1 MPDWTH
7 DIRARLAAARLDPTR
22 EAEIVQELAQH
33 LDDRYAELLREGIA
47 PDDARAQALDELKD
61 HARMREQLAAVE
73 RQETTVPPAG
83 APPRDRLLAGL
94 WQDVRFALRSLRL
107 NPGFAALALTT
118 LALGIAATTVIYAVV
133 DTVLLRPL
141 PYRDAERI
149 VHIWETSG
157 GDVARRS
164 AASYPNFI
172 DWRTASQTIDAMAV
186 VANVQFTLIDGE
198 AEEVDATGVTQ
209 DFLRLNGLAPLL
221 GRDFVDADY
230 QPGAPAVAILSHG
243 AWLRRF
249 GGAADVVGRR
259 LQTTGVS
266 REIVGVLP
274 DVRIY
279 WGGRDV
285 LVPFTPPAAMAA
297 RRHIRAYT
305 VFGRLRPGVMV
316 AEAQAEL
323 DTIAA
328 RLGEAH
334 PDTNADAGVWLQP
347 VRDFEVG
354 SLRQPLFMFLGA
366 VFCVLLIACVNVAGL
381 QVARGAGRAQEIAVR
396 TALGAS
402 RGRIVRQLLT
412 ESVVLAA
419 AGGAL
424 GVLLAW
430 WLFAALVPLLPVFL
444 PGDVA
449 AIDTRVIA
457 IVLAASALTGVLV
470 GALPAFGTA
479 GAAAAEGLKAS
490 GRSTSGWGRKVGS
503 GLVLVEIALALV
515 LLAGAGLMVRT
526 LAALYA
532 VDPGFE
538 PRSAVAW
545 RVTPVLTGADRDALM
560 LRRDVFFQ
568 TLLDAVRS
576 TPGVQSAALVDTP
589 PFRGTTVN
597 VIAVLEGTDTKVPI
611 VPHTVTP
618 DYFATMGIPILE
630 GRDFTNADVAGAPRV
645 LIVSR
650 TAAATLWPGRSAI
663 GAKLRFPSNDDVSEP
678 HEVIGVAGDVRHM
691 DLERD
696 LLTEIYQP
704 VAQQQPYS
712 GLVVV
717 AKTDQPRGVAG
728 AFNALVPRL
737 PERVIAGPPQTF
749 DELIAAT
756 TLQRRNRATLFG
768 VLAGLGLLLAI
779 VGIVGV
785 TAHAVAQ
792 RTREIGIRMAL
803 GAQQGRVLRTIMGG
817 LAVPLVAGITLGL
830 LGAWTVSRTVESF
843 LFGVERTDP
852 IAFAA
857 AALLLAAAAVVA
869 CYVPARRALRVD
881 PVIALR
887 AE

>member
-1 MPDWTH
+1 MDRWNA
-7 DIRARLAAARLDPTR
+7 DIRARLAAARLNPAR
-22 EAEIVQELAQH
+22 EAEIAQELAQH
-33 LDDRYAELLREGIA
+33 LDDRYAELRRDGIA

-73 RQETTVPPAG
+73 RRESTVPPAG

-94 WQDVRFALRSLRL
+94 WQDVRFALRALRL

-141 PYRDAERI
+141 PYRDADRL

-164 AASYPNFI
+164 AASYANFV
-172 DWRTASQTIDAMAV
+172 DWRTESRTIDAMAV
-186 VANVQFTLIDGE
+186 VTNVRFTLIEGE
-198 AEEVDATGVTQ
+198 PEEVDATGVTQ
-209 DFLRLNGLAPLL
+209 DFLRLNGLAPLH
-221 GRDFVDADY
+221 GRDFVEADY
-230 QPGAPAVAILSHG
+230 QPGATPAAILSHG

-249 GGAADVVGRR
+249 GGAQDVIGRR
-259 LQTTGVS
+259 LQTTGAS
-266 REIVGVLP
+266 LEIVGVLP
-274 DVRIY
+274 DVGIY
-279 WGGRDV
+279 WGGNDL
-285 LVPFTPPAAMAA
+285 LVPFTPPAVMAA
-297 RRHIRAYT
+297 GRHIRAYS
-305 VFGRLRPGVMV
+305 VFGRLRPGVTV
-316 AEAQAEL
+316 AEAQAEM

-328 RLGEAH
+328 RLTAAH
-334 PDTNADAGVWLQP
+334 PDTNAGAGVWLQP
-347 VRDFEVG
+347 VRDFQVG
-354 SLRQPLFMFLGA
+354 SLRQPLYMFLGA

-381 QVARGAGRAQEIAVR
+381 QVARGAGRGQEIAVR
-396 TALGAS
+396 IALGAS

-430 WLFAALVPLLPVFL
+430 WLFAAIVPLLPVFL

-457 IVLAASALTGVLV
+457 IVLAASALTGVLF

-479 GAAAAEGLKAS
+479 GAGAAEGLKVS
-490 GRSTSGWGRKVGS
+490 GRTTSGWGRKVGA

-515 LLAGAGLMVRT
+515 LLTGAGLMVRT
-526 LAALYA
+526 LASLYA
-532 VDPGFE
+532 IDPGFE

-545 RVTPVLTGADRDALM
+545 RVQPVLTGDRESQAI
-560 LRRDVFFQ
+560 RRDVFYRS
-568 TLLDAVRS
+568 LLDAVRGV
-576 TPGVQSAALVDTP
+576 PGVRSAALVDTP

-597 VIAVLEGTDTKVPI
+597 VGATPEGAESPVSI
-611 VPHTVTP
+611 VSHNITP
-618 DYFATMGIPILE
+618 GYFETMGIPILE
-630 GRDFTNADVAGAPRV
+630 GRDLTDADAAGVPTVA
-645 LIVSR
+645 IVS
-650 TAAATLWPGRSAI
+650 AAAAARLWPGRSAI
-663 GAKLRFPSNDDVSEP
+663 GAGLRIRGAGFPDGP
-678 HEVIGVAGDVRHM
+678 LEVIGVAGNVRHRSL
-691 DLERD
+691 DSD
-696 LLTEIYQP
+696 LLTEVYLPTAQGSGSNLIV
-704 VAQQQPYS
+704 VARGHDVG
-712 GLVVV
+712 GLV
-717 AKTDQPRGVAG
+717 AALPT
-728 AFNALVPRL
+728 LVPRL
-737 PERVIAGPPQTF
+737 PERAIAGPPQTF

-803 GAQQGRVLRTIMGG
+803 GAQQGSVLRTIMGG

-830 LGAWTVSRTVESF
+830 LGAWAASRTVESF

-857 AALLLAAAAVVA
+857 APLLLAAAAIVA

-881 PVIALR
+881 PVVALR